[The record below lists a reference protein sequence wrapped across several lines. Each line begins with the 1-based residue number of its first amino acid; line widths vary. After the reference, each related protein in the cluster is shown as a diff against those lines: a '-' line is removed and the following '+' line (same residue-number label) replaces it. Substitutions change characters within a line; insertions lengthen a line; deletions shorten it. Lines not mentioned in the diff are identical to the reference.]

1 MKYGEF
7 IACTPDGYIKQ
18 DTNNQKKHNINHLIK
33 ANNFTKYLEIG
44 VDDPSGNFDKII
56 CKHKHSV
63 DPCIE
68 FDTDDVT
75 YKKTSDEFFDL
86 LDNNKLDLPKDYKWD
101 VIFID
106 GLHQANQVER
116 DFDNAF
122 KHLSDNGFILMHD
135 TNPPTLW
142 HAREDYKLPN
152 GWLGPWNGTVWKCI
166 YKLNATRKD
175 LVIHTIG
182 SAVRILKRTFGND
195 FDEKFTKHNGDFPEL
210 QKEVICS
217 DNDGNSSTLK
227 EAEIDFDNDT
237 CWGLSIISRG
247 IQECCDFDN
256 SFYEYREF
264 QKNRIRH
271 LNIISPDEFYKIYK

>member
-1 MKYGEF
+1 MRQTF
-7 IACTPDGYIKQ
+7 IARTSTGYIEQ
-18 DTNNQKKHNINHLIK
+18 DNHNQKKHNINYLIK
-33 ANNFTKYLEIG
+33 TNNFTKYLEIG
-44 VDDPSGNFDKII
+44 VDDPAGNFDKII

-68 FDTDDVT
+68 FDTEDVT

-116 DFDNAF
+116 DFDNAL
-122 KHLSDNGFILMHD
+122 KHLSDTGFILMHD

-142 HAREDYKLPN
+142 HGREDYKLPN
-152 GWLGPWNGTVWKCI
+152 GCLAPWNGTVWKCV

-175 LVIHTIG
+175 LVIHTVG
-182 SAVRILKRTFGND
+182 SAIKALESTFGNN
-195 FDEKFTKHNGDFPEL
+195 FDEKFTKHNGDFRGLQQDVLITATEVANKTRKEL
-210 QKEVICS
+210 E
-217 DNDGNSSTLK
+217 
-227 EAEIDFDNDT
+227 EEFDNDI
-237 CWGLSIISRG
+237 CWGLTIISRG
-247 IQECCDFDN
+247 EQECCDFDN

-264 QKNRIRH
+264 EKNRSRH
-271 LNIISPDEFYKIYK
+271 LNIISIDEFYKIYK